1 MENIKESNQI
11 RKEIFNNVIA
21 RLKKEGLTLSED
33 DIKKIKFGFYSG
45 TDKYLFKQKGE
56 WGISCFMIAYSEL
69 YCMDCHQFGNGSVR
83 LRNDLSKRLGNKGF
97 IAVFL
102 CVIAWESCYF
112 FAWILDF
119 CDVFGRRK
127 VKIAKSIDFLGDFVI
142 YGF

>member
-45 TDKYLFKQKGE
+45 TDKYLFKRKAEGRFIWVYMMWVWQ
-56 WGISCFMIAYSEL
+56 
-69 YCMDCHQFGNGSVR
+69 QFDDSSIVF
-83 LRNDLSKRLGNKGF
+83 RNNLSKKLVNIGF
-97 IAVFL
+97 ISVFF

-112 FAWILDF
+112 FAWYCTFYDS
-119 CDVFGRRK
+119 FGGRK
-127 VKIAKSIDFLGDFVI
+127 VKIEESVDFLG
-142 YGF
+142 GFESYRF

>member
-45 TDKYLFKQKGE
+45 TDKYLFKRKAEGRFIWVYMMWVWQ
-56 WGISCFMIAYSEL
+56 
-69 YCMDCHQFGNGSVR
+69 QFDDSSIVF
-83 LRNDLSKRLGNKGF
+83 RNNLSKKLENRGF

-112 FAWILDF
+112 FVWICDF
-119 CDVFGRRK
+119 CGVFGRRK
-127 VKIAKSIDFLGDFVI
+127 VKIAKSIDLLGDLEI